1 MISTLA
7 RAARVLAI
15 VIAVTAVIDPAVP
28 VPHLERPPLRLSAA
42 GPAAAPVAQ
51 ALRDAGFRV
60 NSGEREAAT
69 VLITRETPLR
79 VTPNTWLL
87 GALPEPPNLRIVRAV
102 TSSSR
107 LPGQALDVEVS
118 VEGRGVAGKTT
129 ELMLE
134 DGAIPVASARHQWSG
149 GTDRWS
155 VHMQYLPVGA
165 GAGRLRVRLGELAG
179 ETAVDDN
186 IADIS
191 VPPMRGPARTLV
203 VEAAV
208 TWPALFVRRALEGES
223 TFAVS
228 SMQRATKSVE
238 TRGGGPPASLTR
250 EALAPFEVIVLGG
263 PDAITR

>member
-1 MISTLA
+1 
-7 RAARVLAI
+7 
-15 VIAVTAVIDPAVP
+15 
-28 VPHLERPPLRLSAA
+28 
-42 GPAAAPVAQ
+42 
-51 ALRDAGFRV
+51 
-60 NSGEREAAT
+60 
-69 VLITRETPLR
+69 
-79 VTPNTWLL
+79 
-87 GALPEPPNLRIVRAV
+87 
-102 TSSSR
+102 
-107 LPGQALDVEVS
+107 
-118 VEGRGVAGKTT
+118 
-129 ELMLE
+129 
-134 DGAIPVASARHQWSG
+134 
-149 GTDRWS
+149 
-155 VHMQYLPVGA
+155 MQYLPVGA

-228 SMQRATKSVE
+228 SMQRATTSVE

-263 PDAITR
+263 PDAITRSAVDALRWFVEDRGGIVILVPDQQPAGEYLSLLGVNAFELRTL